1 MRVHGTKN
9 KKTPLRDAEEALAK
23 ARTGEAMVDPL
34 HVMETIMMHYHTQ
47 AFSKKALNKPEA
59 EIDAAMALGLHAAEQ
74 CAPYRHRPY
83 RNDQAIWRSKQSA
96 ANAGHGYGRRA
107 QGRDYEAPENPGVG
121 AGP

>member
-74 CAPYRHRPY
+74 CAPYRHRPVSQRSSY
-83 RNDQAIWRSKQSA
+83 LAIQTIRCECWTRLRQTSS
-96 ANAGHGYGRRA
+96 RPRL
-107 QGRDYEAPENPGVG
+107 
-121 AGP
+121 